1 MRDQDVA
8 PPIPRRGKVEVV
20 SRLSYADEA
29 YPIREEWVPGPCWS
43 RGAAGLLV
51 RPELVAVHH
60 WGWETDPLQQHGSAR
75 FAVRNGLPAKGKSM
89 IAARLTT
96 VLALLF
102 ALPVVQAADNLKAF
116 PPAEEGMVRFV
127 LQLPKRVDESV
138 YRVELIVGKTVQV
151 DARNRFFF
159 GGRIEQETIKG
170 WGYTR
175 YKVAK
180 LGPMAGTLMAIEPDE
195 PKVDRFITLAG
206 EPYLVRYNSRLP
218 IVVYVPEGV
227 EVRYRIWSAGA
238 EARTLEKG

>member
-1 MRDQDVA
+1 
-8 PPIPRRGKVEVV
+8 
-20 SRLSYADEA
+20 
-29 YPIREEWVPGPCWS
+29 
-43 RGAAGLLV
+43 
-51 RPELVAVHH
+51 
-60 WGWETDPLQQHGSAR
+60 
-75 FAVRNGLPAKGKSM
+75 M